1 MNFAGWMIA
10 NEAGLRLLAF
20 AAVLATLAL
29 AERAWP
35 ARGDARPSRRQAHNA
50 GLVLVDTALLRLAFP
65 VLAVALAVSL
75 EESGTGLFNQLGWS
89 AWISVPLAILLLDL
103 AIYWQHRLMHQVP
116 LLWRMHRVHHSDLA
130 MDVTTGVRFHPLE
143 IALSMGIKL
152 GLIALLGVPA
162 LAVVIFEVVLSLGSL
177 FTHTDIALPRRL
189 DRALRQ
195 VLVTPSMHRIHH
207 STLREET
214 DSNYGFHLSVWDRLF
229 GSYRAE
235 AKRDEARMPIGL
247 EEFREAADQRFLAL
261 LWQPARPDIR
271 PPADPQD

>member
-35 ARGDARPSRRQAHNA
+35 ARGDARPSRRQVHNA
-50 GLVLVDTALLRLAFP
+50 GLVIIDTALLRLAFP

-75 EESGTGLFNQLGWS
+75 EDSGTGLFNRLDWPL
-89 AWISVPLAILLLDL
+89 WISVPLAVLVLDL
-103 AIYWQHRLMHQVP
+103 VIYWQHRLMHQVP

-152 GLIALLGVPA
+152 GLIALLGAPA
-162 LAVVIFEVVLSLGSL
+162 LAVVIFELVLSLGSL

-189 DRALRQ
+189 DHALRR

-229 GSYRAE
+229 GSYRAQP
-235 AKRDEARMPIGL
+235 KRDEARMPLGL
-247 EEFREAADQRFLAL
+247 EEFREAEDQRLLAL
-261 LWQPARPDIR
+261 LWQPARPDRR
-271 PPADPQD
+271 PPADQDD